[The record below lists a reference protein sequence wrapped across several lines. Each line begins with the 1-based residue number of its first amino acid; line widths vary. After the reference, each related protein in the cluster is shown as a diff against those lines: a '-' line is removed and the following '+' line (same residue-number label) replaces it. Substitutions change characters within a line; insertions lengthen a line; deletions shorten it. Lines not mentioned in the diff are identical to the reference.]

1 MNILIIGSGGREHA
15 IALKLYEEDNNYKLF
30 ISHGNGGTSQL
41 GSNVNLALNNISEIT
56 DFCSSENIDLVVIGP
71 EQPLVDGLA
80 DELRLNNILVFGPS
94 KNAARIEGDKKFS
107 KELMNEYNVP
117 TAKFKSFSKTEYQ
130 LALEYLND
138 GEFPIVLKAS
148 GLAAG
153 KGVIIANDLSEAKIA
168 LDDMLNNSVF
178 GSAGDIVVI
187 EEFLEGEE
195 LSLFVITDGNDYVIL
210 PASQDHKRIG
220 EGDIG
225 KNTGGM
231 GAYSP
236 LKFVDDNLIQ
246 EIERNVIIPTL
257 KGLAE
262 NDSIFNGCLYCGLI
276 NTKDGI
282 KVIEFNCRFGDPEIQ
297 AVLQLLDGNFLELLK
312 STAKGKVNQNA
323 VKYNGGSSIC
333 IVAASGGYPD
343 KYEKGFEIEG
353 LPENTLEVKIIH
365 AGTNEKA
372 DKIYTTGGRVLNI
385 VGISK
390 TNNLDKCKTTAYD
403 TLSRIKFKDIYYRK
417 DIGYKALSKSDT

>member
-15 IALKLYEEDNNYKLF
+15 IALKLYEENNNYKLF
-30 ISHGNGGTSQL
+30 ISPGNGGTSQL
-41 GSNVNLALNNISEIT
+41 GSNVNLALNNTSEIT
-56 DFCSSENIDLVVIGP
+56 NFCSNEDIDLVIIGP

-80 DELRLNNILVFGPS
+80 DELRLNNILVFGPG

-107 KELMNEYNVP
+107 KELMKEYNVP
-117 TAKFKSFSKTEYQ
+117 TAKFKSFSKAEYQ
-130 LALEYLND
+130 SAFEYLHH
-138 GEFPIVLKAS
+138 GKFPIVLKAS

-153 KGVIIANDLSEAKIA
+153 KGVIIANDLSESTIA
-168 LDDMLNNSVF
+168 LDDMLKKSIF
-178 GSAGDIVVI
+178 GSAGDNVVI

-220 EGDIG
+220 EGDLG

-257 KGLAE
+257 RGLAE

-297 AVLQLLDGNFLELLK
+297 AVLQLLDGNFMELLK

-353 LPENTLEVKIIH
+353 LPGNSLEVKIIH

-372 DKIYTTGGRVLNI
+372 GKFYTNGGRVLNI

-390 TNNLDKCKTTAYD
+390 NNNLAKCKTTAYD
-403 TLSRIKFKDIYYRK
+403 TLARIKFNDIYYRK
-417 DIGYKALSKSDT
+417 DIGYKALAK